1 MFGQGFNSPQLHQ
14 RFEPRLKACHKTAGL
29 GTSSLPPYLRHALCL
44 ALRFV
49 PLMGTEIVTRLCL
62 DISIS
67 RHSLSAI
74 AIPSRT
80 LSAPYDSPQ
89 LHHATEVGSSAG
101 FRSFLRGDAVGSA
114 PLLLVARHDTPI
126 SWRPPTWALA
136 VRQLPSA
143 PPTLRAD
150 ARAARYESI
159 SPYPIGARYSV
170 LASLV
175 LTAQK
180 VVDCIKKKPVKADFF
195 CLSVIAR
202 CRRAR
207 RT

>member
-1 MFGQGFNSPQLHQ
+1 MFGQGF
-14 RFEPRLKACHKTAGL
+14 
-29 GTSSLPPYLRHALCL
+29 
-44 ALRFV
+44 
-49 PLMGTEIVTRLCL
+49 
-62 DISIS
+62 
-67 RHSLSAI
+67 
-74 AIPSRT
+74 
-80 LSAPYDSPQ
+80 DSPQ

-101 FRSFLRGDAVGSA
+101 FRSFLRGCAVGSA
-114 PLLLVARHDTPI
+114 PLLLAFVKQTGCTLARHDTPV

-143 PPTLRAD
+143 PPALRAD
-150 ARAARYESI
+150 ARAARYKSI

-207 RT
+207 RTWCRLPRRLSVCRSCSRCLWST

>member
-1 MFGQGFNSPQLHQ
+1 MDRGSTPLSSTN
-14 RFEPRLKACHKTAGL
+14 A
-29 GTSSLPPYLRHALCL
+29 SSLGSKRSKKQGVRHKCHSLFLWLAPCL
-44 ALRFV
+44 ALRSV
-49 PLMGTEIVTRLCL
+49 PLMGTEIVTRLYL

-80 LSAPYDSPQ
+80 LSAPYNSPQ

-114 PLLLVARHDTPI
+114 PLLLAFVKQTGCTLARHDTLV

-143 PPTLRAD
+143 PPALRA
-150 ARAARYESI
+150 
-159 SPYPIGARYSV
+159 
-170 LASLV
+170 
-175 LTAQK
+175 TAQRIYISDK
-180 VVDCIKKKPVKADFF
+180 KTPLLIFGAQYFVISIKLLYISSRGSKD
-195 CLSVIAR
+195 VIVA
-202 CRRAR
+202 
-207 RT
+207 